1 MARARAPRRLSYPGN
16 KYAAFHLLLCRWLRH
31 HAQTASYKYVTL
43 GGTEFRD
50 AISLH
55 FVDPELLG
63 QALSFEGHGGRFT
76 IASQTAAELRAG
88 GMQIEVQRGN
98 ILTTFVRDS
107 ATPHIFFID
116 LLGICAF
123 GVYAERFGRMFQ
135 NETIRE
141 SDCLIITSYLPA
153 RVGWPRVYNTFDGEF
168 RLLGAGTIA
177 EKQACYTRHHPS
189 FTLYRALRRVDL
201 EDTLAL
207 TCFGG
212 IAYRSRA
219 PMGVFGYTVE
229 AGTTRLDTFANNS
242 PWHTAVYG

>member
-1 MARARAPRRLSYPGN
+1 MAKAPAARRLSYPGN

-31 HAQTASYKYVTL
+31 HAQPTSYQYVTL

-50 AISLH
+50 AVSLH

-76 IASQTAAELRAG
+76 IASETAARLREG
-88 GMQIEVQRGN
+88 GMQIEVRRGN
-98 ILTTFVRDS
+98 ILTTFTRQS
-107 ATPHIFFID
+107 ETPHLFFID

-123 GVYAERFGRMFQ
+123 GDYVERFGVMFQ

-141 SDCLIITSYLPA
+141 RDCLLITSYLPA
-153 RVGWPRVYNTFDGEF
+153 RVGWPRVYTTFEGEF
-168 RLLGAGTIA
+168 RLLGAGTVA
-177 EKQACYTRHHPS
+177 EKKTCYTRHHPS

-201 EDTLAL
+201 QDTLAL

-212 IAYRSRA
+212 VAYRGKSS
-219 PMGVFGYTVE
+219 MGVFGYTVE
-229 AGTTRLDTFANNS
+229 PGSTRLDTFANNS
-242 PWHTAVYG
+242 PWHTATYG